1 MQSTDIIDAVND
13 VLRRTRTRQRELAAF
28 CRVTQG
34 HVSKVLSRK
43 VSPSSRLEADLADWM
58 VKVNSEVLAPASSDL
73 EEVVRRLRNAPG
85 EHRMHIMHILTSLS
99 ALV

>member
-1 MQSTDIIDAVND
+1 MQSTNIIDAVNA
-13 VLRRTRTRQRELAAF
+13 VLRGTRIRQRELADF

-43 VSPSSRLEADLADWM
+43 VPPSPRLEADLKDWL
-58 VKVNSEVLAPASSDL
+58 VKVNGTGAPASSDL
-73 EEVVRRLRNAPG
+73 EEAMSRLRNAPDDQ
-85 EHRMHIMHILTSLS
+85 RMHILHILTNLS